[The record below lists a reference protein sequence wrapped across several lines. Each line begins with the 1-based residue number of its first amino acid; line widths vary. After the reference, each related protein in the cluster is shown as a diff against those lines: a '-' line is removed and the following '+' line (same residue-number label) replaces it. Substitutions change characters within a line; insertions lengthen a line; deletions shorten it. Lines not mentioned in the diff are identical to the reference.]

1 MLQALLP
8 GLSTVNKAFISKNEP
23 RNKQC
28 APPPKNGSGFP
39 QDIVNSKSSDNVFF
53 LMDLQFSLFI
63 SYLQSF
69 VLWKWMN
76 PTKTRITNKRE
87 NFTQRMI
94 SKSDPGNPRVLIPL
108 NIDNTGRGEEP
119 FQKFF

>member
-1 MLQALLP
+1 M
-8 GLSTVNKAFISKNEP
+8 
-23 RNKQC
+23 C
-28 APPPKNGSGFP
+28 PPLPKNGSGFP

-53 LMDLQFSLFI
+53 LMDLQVSLFI

>member
-23 RNKQC
+23 RYKQC
-28 APPPKNGSGFP
+28 APPQKNGSGFP

-94 SKSDPGNPRVLIPL
+94 SKSDPGNPRVLTPL

>member
-1 MLQALLP
+1 
-8 GLSTVNKAFISKNEP
+8 
-23 RNKQC
+23 
-28 APPPKNGSGFP
+28 
-39 QDIVNSKSSDNVFF
+39 
-53 LMDLQFSLFI
+53 
-63 SYLQSF
+63 
-69 VLWKWMN
+69 MN

-94 SKSDPGNPRVLIPL
+94 SKSDPGNPRVLTPL